1 MFKRILIP
9 TDGSPLAT
17 KAAKAGI
24 ALASSLGAK
33 VIGCYI
39 VEELRPV
46 FGPRLGV
53 NQQMINEFNQRAR
66 DAGQEYLDKIG
77 KMAERLAVPFTSA
90 VVQGYAPQEGIAH
103 IAKQHKCDAIFMS
116 THGRSGFSKIMMG
129 SVTQKVL
136 MHSTVPVVVYR

>member
-9 TDGSPLAT
+9 TDGSPLAA

-33 VIGCYI
+33 VTGCYV
-39 VEELRPV
+39 VEELRPI
-46 FGPRLGV
+46 FGPRHGV
-53 NQQMINEFNQRAR
+53 NQHMINEFNQRAR
-66 DAGQEYLDKIG
+66 DEGQEHLDKIG
-77 KMAERLAVPFTSA
+77 KVAARLGVPFTSA
-90 VVQGYAPQEGIAH
+90 VVKGYPPHAGIAH
-103 IAKQHKCDAIFMS
+103 VAKKHRCDAIFMS
-116 THGRSGFSKIMMG
+116 THGRSGFSKLVMG

>member
-33 VIGCYI
+33 VIGCYV
-39 VEELRPV
+39 VEEMRPT

-77 KMAERLAVPFTSA
+77 KMAARRGVPFTST
-90 VVQGYAPQEGIAH
+90 VVKGYLPHEGIGHVAR
-103 IAKQHKCDAIFMS
+103 KHKCDVIIIS
-116 THGRSGFSKIMMG
+116 THGRSGLSKLMMG